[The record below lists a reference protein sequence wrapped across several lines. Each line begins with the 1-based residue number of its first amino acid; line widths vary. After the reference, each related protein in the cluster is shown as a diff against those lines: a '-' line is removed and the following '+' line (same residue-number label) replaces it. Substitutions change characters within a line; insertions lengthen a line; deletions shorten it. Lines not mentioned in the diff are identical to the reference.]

1 MINETLSYFTGL
13 NLALNRATHVVKT
26 DIYFYGLANLFSFL
40 CPSSVESHD
49 LKLGESICSLAL
61 ID

>member
-26 DIYFYGLANLFSFL
+26 DIYFYGLANLFSFFRPPL
-40 CPSSVESHD
+40 VLWNHMT
-49 LKLGESICSLAL
+49 
-61 ID
+61 